1 MIIEKVKKRIAIL
14 GGGPSALFVYKR
26 IVEAK
31 RKDFEVH
38 IFETKKTLGAGMPYS
53 PEGANNEHVTNVSE
67 NEIPEIVTSVEAW
80 IQTVPDEKLAAFRME
95 KKNFNE
101 FKVLPR
107 LLFGEYLAAQF
118 DLLLENAKKTGI
130 QTEVHFESRIVDI
143 ADDPACGKVEIQ
155 ISGKGKLQFDC
166 VIVCT
171 GHNWP
176 TEHEGE
182 ISGYFD
188 SPYPPSKL
196 KLKLNHAVALK
207 GSSLTAIDAIRTLAR
222 SNGSFSKLDNGKVSF
237 QPADDSPEFKL
248 VMHSVGGLL
257 PAIRFHLE
265 EPLLSGESLLSPEE
279 IKVNMAENDGFLSLD
294 FLFEKDFKDRFKKKD
309 AKFHNFIKDKNLE
322 EFVASMMALREHTEP
337 FELFKAEY
345 KEAEQSIKKEKSIY
359 WKEMLAVLSFAINY
373 PAKYFSAEDMQR
385 HQKVLMPLISIVIAF
400 VPQSSCEELLALH
413 DAGKLD
419 IIPVEKDSNAEPENK
434 GGVTYHYADESN
446 QEQSV
451 YYQTFVNC
459 VGQPHLSLDAFPFKS
474 LVKNETVSP
483 AQIKFRSEEKGHAEL
498 EQGNEKVV
506 KEQDGAFYLKVPGI
520 TINDYFQVVG
530 PDGKSNERVYMM
542 AVPYIGGYN
551 PDYSGLDFCEQAS
564 ANIMECISKL

>member
-14 GGGPSALFVYKR
+14 GGGPSALFMYKR
-26 IVEAK
+26 IVEAN
-31 RKDFEVH
+31 RNDLEVH
-38 IFETKKTLGAGMPYS
+38 IFESRKALGAGMPYS
-53 PEGANNEHVTNVSE
+53 AEGANEEHVTNVSDS
-67 NEIPEIVTSVEAW
+67 EIPEIVTSVKKW
-80 IQTVPDEKLAAFRME
+80 IQTVPDKELAKFNV
-95 KKNFNE
+95 KKKEFNE
-101 FKVLPR
+101 MKVLPR
-107 LLFGEYLAAQF
+107 LLFGQYLAAQF
-118 DLLLENAKKTGI
+118 DLLLENAGNAGMETV
-130 QTEVHFESRIVDI
+130 VHFESKVVDI
-143 ADDPACGKVEIQ
+143 ADDPACGKVKIEL
-155 ISGKGKLQFDC
+155 SGKGHQEFDC

-176 TEHEGE
+176 VEHEGK

-222 SNGSFSKLDNGKVSF
+222 SNGSFHKQDNGRVSYE
-237 QPADDSPEFKL
+237 PAVDSPEFKL

-257 PAIRFHLE
+257 PAVRFHLE
-265 EPLLSGESLLSPEE
+265 EPLLSGDSLLSHKEIEE
-279 IKVNMAENDGFLSLD
+279 NMAENGGFLSLD
-294 FLFEKDFKDRFKKKD
+294 FLFEKDFKDRFRKKD
-309 AKFHNFIKDKNLE
+309 AKFYNFIKDKNLE
-322 EFVASMMALREHTEP
+322 EFVESMMAYREHAEP
-337 FELFKAEY
+337 FALFKAEY
-345 KEAEQSIKKEKSIY
+345 LEAEQSIKREKSIY

-419 IIPVEKDSNAEPENK
+419 IIPVEQDSNAVPENK
-434 GGVTYHYADESN
+434 GGVTYHYADESDR
-446 QEQSV
+446 EQAV
-451 YYQTFVNC
+451 YYNTFVNC
-459 VGQPHLSLDAFPFKS
+459 VGQPHLSFDAFPFKS
-474 LVKNETVSP
+474 LVANRTVSP
-483 AQIKFRSEEKGHAEL
+483 AQIRFKSDEAGSTEL
-498 EQGNEKVV
+498 KQGNEKVV
-506 KEQDGAFYLKVPGI
+506 KDADGAFYLKVPGI

-530 PDGKSNERVYMM
+530 HDGKANDRVFMM

-564 ANIMECISKL
+564 ANIAECIFKV